1 MAGSFGYEDE
11 HYELSMKIGELKL
24 FPAVKKSGPNT
35 VIAANGTSCRHQISD
50 GTGVRAYH
58 PVTILKEAMLAS

>member
-1 MAGSFGYEDE
+1 
-11 HYELSMKIGELKL
+11 MKIGELKL